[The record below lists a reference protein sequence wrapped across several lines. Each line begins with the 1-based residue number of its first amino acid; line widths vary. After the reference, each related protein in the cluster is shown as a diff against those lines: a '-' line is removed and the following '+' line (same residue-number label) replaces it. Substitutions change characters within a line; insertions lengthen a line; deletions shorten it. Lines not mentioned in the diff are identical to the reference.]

1 MAQGDGVKDKE
12 EVKEI
17 QQCGRR
23 DRLECSDEVKEGQSR
38 KQRERGRCNYLSGV
52 RVCVTEEEA
61 D

>member
-1 MAQGDGVKDKE
+1 MKDKE

-38 KQRERGRCNYLSGV
+38 KLRERGRCNYLSGV